1 MDFSDEGLERVVAG
15 IAGKSDDF
23 THYQIAYFQF
33 NLPPP
38 ARPTQDDRTK
48 NHYSSSDEQRAETG
62 MERREKTV

>member
-1 MDFSDEGLERVVAG
+1 MDFSDVGLAG

-23 THYQIAYFQF
+23 THYQITYFQF

-48 NHYSSSDEQRAETG
+48 NHYSSSDEQRMMEDGTG